1 MAIFVN
7 IRAQQQLVHDEFTRD
22 VERRV
27 IFLRVGRVV
36 RRVFWTSGTLRD
48 LQIVILRE
56 FNAPKALLYLR
67 SKTSLKNP
75 FILTHSE
82 FATGY
87 VTAFPLVWPDADL
100 KHGSVVS
107 VKDPLWQAVC
117 LLCAETAPSTTS
129 TTTTSR
135 PHPDAAPRRAS
146 ARTTVIHPDGHP
158 TTATCPVVWWNA
170 SKRRR

>member
-7 IRAQQQLVHDEFTRD
+7 IRAQQQLVRDEFTRD
-22 VERRV
+22 VGRRV

-67 SKTSLKNP
+67 KTSLKTP
-75 FILTHSE
+75 SSYPSE

-100 KHGSVVS
+100 KHGGVVS
-107 VKDPLWQAVC
+107 VGDPLWQAVC
-117 LLCAETAPSTTS
+117 LLSPETAPSTT
-129 TTTTSR
+129 
-135 PHPDAAPRRAS
+135 PP
-146 ARTTVIHPDGHP
+146 
-158 TTATCPVVWWNA
+158 
-170 SKRRR
+170 

>member
-7 IRAQQQLVHDEFTRD
+7 TRAQQQLAHDEFTRD

-117 LLCAETAPSTTS
+117 LLCARKQ
-129 TTTTSR
+129 R
-135 PHPDAAPRRAS
+135 PRQPPRRRPLGRI
-146 ARTTVIHPDGHP
+146 RTQ
-158 TTATCPVVWWNA
+158 
-170 SKRRR
+170 RRGERQRVRR